1 MTTENNGVS
10 ASDSAESIAASVSA
24 AAAPATP
31 ATGEPTAPAVEQ
43 ATGITLADLETAL
56 NSRQGTQN
64 NWNAQQMRTIEANL
78 SAKLDATIAP
88 LMARQRAEEQARI
101 EQLEPEDQA
110 AYWKQQATTPAPEP
124 SPVVPQ
130 QVQQNVNG
138 DSYSADDR
146 LSIINATTNML
157 SSEGV
162 NVPYTDDRLWAGATN
177 GMTTDQLVG
186 VARQN
191 AQRLKASTSTPPAA
205 VPAATPPPSTQAAP
219 ASSSTSYG
227 SRTELNAALLSGEIK
242 NIDEFNRIGQESGI
256 LKKR

>member
-1 MTTENNGVS
+1 MTTENTDVS

-31 ATGEPTAPAVEQ
+31 ATGEPPAPAVEP
-43 ATGITLADLETAL
+43 ATGITLTDLETAL

-88 LMARQRAEEQARI
+88 LMARQKAEEQARI
-101 EQLEPEDQA
+101 EELEPEDQA
-110 AYWKQQATTPAPEP
+110 AYWKQQANAPAPEP
-124 SPVVPQ
+124 FPAAPQ
-130 QVQQNVNG
+130 QVQQNG
-138 DSYSADDR
+138 DSYSAEDR
-146 LSIINATTNML
+146 LDIINATTNML

-162 NVPYTDDRLWAGATN
+162 NLPYTDDRLWAGATN
-177 GMTTDQLVG
+177 GMTSDQLLG
-186 VARQN
+186 IARQN

>member
-1 MTTENNGVS
+1 MTTENTDVS

-31 ATGEPTAPAVEQ
+31 ATGEPTAPAVEP
-43 ATGITLADLETAL
+43 ATGITLTDLETAL

-78 SAKLDATIAP
+78 SAKLDAAVAP
-88 LMARQRAEEQARI
+88 LMARQQAEEQARI

-110 AYWKQQATTPAPEP
+110 AYWKQQATAPAPEP
-124 SPVVPQ
+124 SPAAPQ
-130 QVQQNVNG
+130 QVQQNG
-138 DSYSADDR
+138 DSYSAEDR
-146 LSIINATTNML
+146 LDIINATTNML

-177 GMTTDQLVG
+177 GMTTDQLLG
-186 VARQN
+186 IARQN

>member
-1 MTTENNGVS
+1 MTTENTDVS

-101 EQLEPEDQA
+101 EQLEPEDTDEQPRTSMSVLSPADNA
-110 AYWKQQATTPAPEP
+110 AQATI
-124 SPVVPQ
+124 SLHV
-130 QVQQNVNG
+130 G
-138 DSYSADDR
+138 R
-146 LSIINATTNML
+146 LPL
-157 SSEGV
+157 G
-162 NVPYTDDRLWAGATN
+162 
-177 GMTTDQLVG
+177 
-186 VARQN
+186 
-191 AQRLKASTSTPPAA
+191 
-205 VPAATPPPSTQAAP
+205 
-219 ASSSTSYG
+219 
-227 SRTELNAALLSGEIK
+227 
-242 NIDEFNRIGQESGI
+242 
-256 LKKR
+256 

>member
-1 MTTENNGVS
+1 MTTENTDVS

-31 ATGEPTAPAVEQ
+31 AIGEPPAPAVEP
-43 ATGITLADLETAL
+43 ATGITLTDLETAL

-88 LMARQRAEEQARI
+88 LMARQKAEEQARI
-101 EQLEPEDQA
+101 EELEPEDQA
-110 AYWKQQATTPAPEP
+110 AYWKQQATAPAPEP
-124 SPVVPQ
+124 SPAAPQ
-130 QVQQNVNG
+130 QVQQNG
-138 DSYSADDR
+138 DSYSAEDR
-146 LSIINATTNML
+146 LDIINATTNML

-191 AQRLKASTSTPPAA
+191 VQRLKASTPPTAA
-205 VPAATPPPSTQAAP
+205 PAVTPPPSTQAAP

>member
-1 MTTENNGVS
+1 MTTDNKDVS
-10 ASDSAESIAASVSA
+10 ASPDSAEGIAASVSA
-24 AAAPATP
+24 SAAPATP
-31 ATGEPTAPAVEQ
+31 AIGEPPAPAVEP
-43 ATGITLADLETAL
+43 ATGITLTDLETAL

-88 LMARQRAEEQARI
+88 LMARQKAEEQARI
-101 EQLEPEDQA
+101 EELEPEDQA
-110 AYWKQQATTPAPEP
+110 AYWKQQATAPAPEP
-124 SPVVPQ
+124 SPAVPQ
-130 QVQQNVNG
+130 QVQQAG

-146 LSIINATTNML
+146 LDIINATTNML

-191 AQRLKASTSTPPAA
+191 AQRLKASVQAAPAA
-205 VPAATPPPSTQAAP
+205 EPAATPPPSTQAAP
-219 ASSSTSYG
+219 SSTAASYG
-227 SRTELNAALLSGEIK
+227 NRSELNAALLSGEIK

>member
-1 MTTENNGVS
+1 MTTENTDVS

-31 ATGEPTAPAVEQ
+31 ATGEPPAPVVEP
-43 ATGITLADLETAL
+43 ATGITLTDLETAL

-78 SAKLDATIAP
+78 SAKLDAAVAP
-88 LMARQRAEEQARI
+88 LMARQKAEEQARI
-101 EQLEPEDQA
+101 EELEPEDQA
-110 AYWKQQATTPAPEP
+110 AYWKQQATTPAPQP
-124 SPVVPQ
+124 FPAAPQ
-130 QVQQNVNG
+130 QVQQNG
-138 DSYSADDR
+138 DSYSAEDR
-146 LSIINATTNML
+146 LDIINATTSML

-162 NVPYTDDRLWAGATN
+162 TVPYTDDRLWAGATN
-177 GMTTDQLVG
+177 GMTPDQLLG
-186 VARQN
+186 IARQN
-191 AQRLKASTSTPPAA
+191 AQRLKASRSTPPAA

>member
-1 MTTENNGVS
+1 MTTENTDVS

-31 ATGEPTAPAVEQ
+31 ATGEPPAPAVEP
-43 ATGITLADLETAL
+43 ATGITLTDLETAL

-78 SAKLDATIAP
+78 SAKLDAAVAP
-88 LMARQRAEEQARI
+88 LMARQQAEEQARI

-110 AYWKQQATTPAPEP
+110 AYWKQQATAPAPEP
-124 SPVVPQ
+124 SPAVPQ
-130 QVQQNVNG
+130 QVQQAG

-146 LSIINATTNML
+146 LDIINATTNML

-177 GMTTDQLVG
+177 GMSSDQLLG
-186 VARQN
+186 IARQN
-191 AQRLKASTSTPPAA
+191 AQKLKASTSTPPAA

-219 ASSSTSYG
+219 SSTAASYG
-227 SRTELNAALLSGEIK
+227 NRSELNAALLSGEIK

>member
-1 MTTENNGVS
+1 MTTENTDVS

-31 ATGEPTAPAVEQ
+31 AIGEPPAPAVEP
-43 ATGITLADLETAL
+43 ATGITLTDLETAL

-88 LMARQRAEEQARI
+88 LMARQKAEEQARI

-110 AYWKQQATTPAPEP
+110 AYWKQQATTPAPQP
-124 SPVVPQ
+124 SPAAPQ
-130 QVQQNVNG
+130 QVQQNR
-138 DSYSADDR
+138 DSYSAEDR
-146 LSIINATTNML
+146 LDIINATTNML

-162 NVPYTDDRLWAGATN
+162 NLPYTDDRLWAGATN
-177 GMTTDQLVG
+177 GMSSDQLLG
-186 VARQN
+186 IARQN
-191 AQRLKASTSTPPAA
+191 AQRLKASRSTPPAA

-227 SRTELNAALLSGEIK
+227 SRTELNAALLNGEIK

>member
-24 AAAPATP
+24 AAATIPAI
-31 ATGEPTAPAVEQ
+31 GESLAPVVER
-43 ATGITLADLETAL
+43 ATGITLTDLETAL

-78 SAKLDATIAP
+78 SAKLDATLAP
-88 LMARQRAEEQARI
+88 LMARQKAEEQARI
-101 EQLEPEDQA
+101 EELDPEDQV
-110 AYWKQQATTPAPEP
+110 AYWKQQATAPAPQP
-124 SPVVPQ
+124 SPAAPQ
-130 QVQQNVNG
+130 QVTRSG
-138 DSYSADDR
+138 DSYSAEDR
-146 LSIINATTNML
+146 LDIINATTNML

-177 GMTTDQLVG
+177 GMSPDQLLG
-186 VARQN
+186 IARQN

-205 VPAATPPPSTQAAP
+205 VPAATPPPSTQTAP
-219 ASSSTSYG
+219 SSSSTSYG

>member
-1 MTTENNGVS
+1 MTTENTDVS

-31 ATGEPTAPAVEQ
+31 ATGEPPAPAVEP
-43 ATGITLADLETAL
+43 ATGITLTDLETAL

-88 LMARQRAEEQARI
+88 LMARQKAEEQARI
-101 EQLEPEDQA
+101 EELEPEDQA
-110 AYWKQQATTPAPEP
+110 AYWKQQATAPAPEP
-124 SPVVPQ
+124 FPAAPQ
-130 QVQQNVNG
+130 QVMQTG

-146 LSIINATTNML
+146 LNIINATTNML

-191 AQRLKASTSTPPAA
+191 VQRLKASTPPAA
-205 VPAATPPPSTQAAP
+205 APAVTPPPSTQAAP

>member
-1 MTTENNGVS
+1 MTTENTDVS

-31 ATGEPTAPAVEQ
+31 ATGEPPAPAVEP
-43 ATGITLADLETAL
+43 ATGITLTDLETAL

-78 SAKLDATIAP
+78 SAKLDAAVAP
-88 LMARQRAEEQARI
+88 LMARQQAEEQARI

-110 AYWKQQATTPAPEP
+110 AYWKQQATAPAPEP
-124 SPVVPQ
+124 FPAAPQ
-130 QVQQNVNG
+130 QVQQNG
-138 DSYSADDR
+138 DSYSAEDR
-146 LSIINATTNML
+146 LDIINATTNML

-177 GMTTDQLVG
+177 GMSSDQLLG
-186 VARQN
+186 IARQN

-219 ASSSTSYG
+219 SSTAASYG
-227 SRTELNAALLSGEIK
+227 NRSELNAALLSGEIK

>member
-1 MTTENNGVS
+1 MTTENKDVS
-10 ASDSAESIAASVSA
+10 ASDSAEAIAASVSA

-101 EQLEPEDQA
+101 EELDPEDQV
-110 AYWKQQATTPAPEP
+110 AYWKQQATAPAPEP
-124 SPVVPQ
+124 SPAAPQ
-130 QVQQNVNG
+130 QVQQDG

-146 LSIINATTNML
+146 LNIINATTNML

-191 AQRLKASTSTPPAA
+191 AQKLKASTSTPPAA
-205 VPAATPPPSTQAAP
+205 EPAATPPPSTQTAP
-219 ASSSTSYG
+219 ASSSASYG

-242 NIDEFNRIGQESGI
+242 NIDEFNRIGRESGI

>member
-1 MTTENNGVS
+1 MTTENTDVS

-31 ATGEPTAPAVEQ
+31 ATGEPPAPAVEP
-43 ATGITLADLETAL
+43 ATGITLTDLETAL

-78 SAKLDATIAP
+78 SAKLDAAVAP
-88 LMARQRAEEQARI
+88 LMARQKAEEQARI
-101 EQLEPEDQA
+101 EELEPEDQA
-110 AYWKQQATTPAPEP
+110 AYWKQQATAPAPEP
-124 SPVVPQ
+124 SPAAPQ
-130 QVQQNVNG
+130 QVQQNG
-138 DSYSADDR
+138 DSYSAEDR
-146 LSIINATTNML
+146 LDIINATTNML

-177 GMTTDQLVG
+177 GMSSDQLLG
-186 VARQN
+186 IARQN

>member
-1 MTTENNGVS
+1 MTTENTDVS

-31 ATGEPTAPAVEQ
+31 AIGEPTAPAVEP
-43 ATGITLADLETAL
+43 ATGITLTDLETAL

-78 SAKLDATIAP
+78 SAKLDAAVAP
-88 LMARQRAEEQARI
+88 LMARQQAEEQARI

-110 AYWKQQATTPAPEP
+110 AYWKQQATAPAPKP
-124 SPVVPQ
+124 SPAAPQ
-130 QVQQNVNG
+130 QVQQNG
-138 DSYSADDR
+138 DSYSAEDR
-146 LSIINATTNML
+146 LDIINATTNML

-162 NVPYTDDRLWAGATN
+162 TVPYTDDRLWAGATN
-177 GMTTDQLVG
+177 GMTTDQLLG
-186 VARQN
+186 IARQN
-191 AQRLKASTSTPPAA
+191 AQKLKASTSTPPAA

>member
-1 MTTENNGVS
+1 MTTDNDVS
-10 ASDSAESIAASVSA
+10 ASVDSAEGIAASVSA
-24 AAAPATP
+24 AAAPAPP

-78 SAKLDATIAP
+78 SAKLDAAVAP
-88 LMARQRAEEQARI
+88 LMARQKAEEQARI
-101 EQLEPEDQA
+101 EELEPEDQA
-110 AYWKQQATTPAPEP
+110 AYWKQQATAPAPQP
-124 SPVVPQ
+124 SPAAPQ
-130 QVQQNVNG
+130 QVQQTG
-138 DSYSADDR
+138 DSYSAEDR
-146 LSIINATTNML
+146 LDIINATTNML

-162 NVPYTDDRLWAGATN
+162 NVPYTDNRIWAGATN

-191 AQRLKASTSTPPAA
+191 VQRLKASTPPAA
-205 VPAATPPPSTQAAP
+205 APAVTPPPSTQAAP
-219 ASSSTSYG
+219 ASSSTAYG

>member
-1 MTTENNGVS
+1 MTTENTDVS

-31 ATGEPTAPAVEQ
+31 AIGEPPAPAVEP
-43 ATGITLADLETAL
+43 ATGITLTDLETAL

-110 AYWKQQATTPAPEP
+110 AYWKQQATTPAPQP
-124 SPVVPQ
+124 SPAAPQ
-130 QVQQNVNG
+130 QVQQNG
-138 DSYSADDR
+138 DSYSAEDR
-146 LSIINATTNML
+146 LDIINATTNML

-162 NVPYTDDRLWAGATN
+162 NLPYTDDRLWAGATN
-177 GMTTDQLVG
+177 GMSSDQLLG
-186 VARQN
+186 IARQN
-191 AQRLKASTSTPPAA
+191 AQRLKASRSTPPAA

>member
-10 ASDSAESIAASVSA
+10 ASPDSAEAIAASVSA

-31 ATGEPTAPAVEQ
+31 ATGEPPAPAVEP
-43 ATGITLADLETAL
+43 ATGITLTDLETAL

-88 LMARQRAEEQARI
+88 LMARQKAEEQARI
-101 EQLEPEDQA
+101 EELEPEDQA
-110 AYWKQQATTPAPEP
+110 AYWKQQATAPAPEP
-124 SPVVPQ
+124 SPAAPQ
-130 QVQQNVNG
+130 QVQQNG
-138 DSYSADDR
+138 DSYSAEDR
-146 LSIINATTNML
+146 LDIINATTNML

-191 AQRLKASTSTPPAA
+191 AQRLKASVQAAPAA
-205 VPAATPPPSTQAAP
+205 EPAATPPPSTQAAP
-219 ASSSTSYG
+219 ASSYTTYG
-227 SRTELNAALLSGEIK
+227 SRTVLNAALLSGEIK
-242 NIDEFNRIGQESGI
+242 NIDVFNRIGQESGI

>member
-1 MTTENNGVS
+1 MTTENTDVS

-31 ATGEPTAPAVEQ
+31 ATGEPTAPAVEP
-43 ATGITLADLETAL
+43 ATGITLTDLETAL

-88 LMARQRAEEQARI
+88 LMARQKAEEQARI
-101 EQLEPEDQA
+101 EELEPEDQA
-110 AYWKQQATTPAPEP
+110 AYWKQQATAPAPEP
-124 SPVVPQ
+124 SPAAPQ
-130 QVQQNVNG
+130 QVQQNG
-138 DSYSADDR
+138 DSYSAEDR
-146 LSIINATTNML
+146 LDIINATTNML

-177 GMTTDQLVG
+177 GMTSDQLLG
-186 VARQN
+186 IARQN

>member
-1 MTTENNGVS
+1 MTTENTDVS

-31 ATGEPTAPAVEQ
+31 AIGEPPAPVVEP
-43 ATGITLADLETAL
+43 ATGITLTDLETAL

-78 SAKLDATIAP
+78 SAKLDAAVAP
-88 LMARQRAEEQARI
+88 LMARQKAEEQARI
-101 EQLEPEDQA
+101 EELEPEDQA
-110 AYWKQQATTPAPEP
+110 AYWKQQATAPAPEP
-124 SPVVPQ
+124 SPAAPQ
-130 QVQQNVNG
+130 QVQQNG
-138 DSYSADDR
+138 DSYSAEDR
-146 LSIINATTNML
+146 LDIINATTNML

-162 NVPYTDDRLWAGATN
+162 TVPYTDDRLWAGATN
-177 GMTTDQLVG
+177 GMTPDQLLG
-186 VARQN
+186 IARQN
-191 AQRLKASTSTPPAA
+191 AQRLKASGSTPSAA

>member
-1 MTTENNGVS
+1 MTTDNDVS
-10 ASDSAESIAASVSA
+10 ASVDSAEGIAASVSA
-24 AAAPATP
+24 AAAPAPP
-31 ATGEPTAPAVEQ
+31 ATGEPTAPAVEP
-43 ATGITLADLETAL
+43 ATGITLTDLETAL

-78 SAKLDATIAP
+78 SAKLDAAVAP
-88 LMARQRAEEQARI
+88 LMARQKAEEQARI
-101 EQLEPEDQA
+101 EELEPEDQA
-110 AYWKQQATTPAPEP
+110 AYWKQQATAPAPEP
-124 SPVVPQ
+124 FPAAPQ
-130 QVQQNVNG
+130 QVMQTG

-146 LSIINATTNML
+146 LNIINATTNML

-191 AQRLKASTSTPPAA
+191 VQRLKASTPPAA
-205 VPAATPPPSTQAAP
+205 APAVTPPPSTQAAP
-219 ASSSTSYG
+219 ASSSTAYG

>member
-10 ASDSAESIAASVSA
+10 ASPDSAEAIAASVSA

-31 ATGEPTAPAVEQ
+31 AIEEPTAPAVEP

-101 EQLEPEDQA
+101 EELDPEDQV
-110 AYWKQQATTPAPEP
+110 AYWKQQATAPAPEP
-124 SPVVPQ
+124 SPAAPQ
-130 QVQQNVNG
+130 QVQQNG

-146 LSIINATTNML
+146 LNIINATTNML

-191 AQRLKASTSTPPAA
+191 AQKLKASTSTPPAA
-205 VPAATPPPSTQAAP
+205 EPAATPPPSTQAAP

>member
-1 MTTENNGVS
+1 MTTENTDVS

-31 ATGEPTAPAVEQ
+31 ATGEPPAPAVEP
-43 ATGITLADLETAL
+43 ATGITLTDLETAL

-88 LMARQRAEEQARI
+88 LMARQKAEEQARI
-101 EQLEPEDQA
+101 EELEPEDQA
-110 AYWKQQATTPAPEP
+110 AYWKQQATAPAPEP
-124 SPVVPQ
+124 SPAAPQ
-130 QVQQNVNG
+130 QVQQNG
-138 DSYSADDR
+138 DSYSAEDR
-146 LSIINATTNML
+146 LDIINATTNML

-162 NVPYTDDRLWAGATN
+162 TVPYTDDRLWAGATN
-177 GMTTDQLVG
+177 GMTPDQLLG
-186 VARQN
+186 IARQN
-191 AQRLKASTSTPPAA
+191 AQRLKASGSTPSAA

>member
-1 MTTENNGVS
+1 MTTENTDVS

-31 ATGEPTAPAVEQ
+31 AIGEPPAPAVEP
-43 ATGITLADLETAL
+43 ATGITLTDLETAL

-88 LMARQRAEEQARI
+88 LMARQKAEEQARI

-110 AYWKQQATTPAPEP
+110 AYWKQQATTPAPQP
-124 SPVVPQ
+124 SPAAPQ
-130 QVQQNVNG
+130 QVQQNG
-138 DSYSADDR
+138 DSYSAEDR
-146 LSIINATTNML
+146 LDIINATTNML

-162 NVPYTDDRLWAGATN
+162 NLPYTDDRLWAGATN
-177 GMTTDQLVG
+177 GMSSDQLLG
-186 VARQN
+186 IARQN
-191 AQRLKASTSTPPAA
+191 AQRLKASRSTPPAA

>member
-10 ASDSAESIAASVSA
+10 ASPDSAEAIAASVSA

-31 ATGEPTAPAVEQ
+31 AIEEPTAPAVEQ

-88 LMARQRAEEQARI
+88 LMARQKAEEQARI
-101 EQLEPEDQA
+101 EELEPEDQA
-110 AYWKQQATTPAPEP
+110 AYWKQQATAPAPEP
-124 SPVVPQ
+124 SPAAPQ
-130 QVQQNVNG
+130 QVQQNG
-138 DSYSADDR
+138 DSYSAEDR
-146 LSIINATTNML
+146 LDIISATTDML

-191 AQRLKASTSTPPAA
+191 MQRLKASTSTPPAA

>member
-10 ASDSAESIAASVSA
+10 ASPDSAEAIAASVSA

-31 ATGEPTAPAVEQ
+31 AIEEPTAPAVEP
-43 ATGITLADLETAL
+43 ATGITLADLEAAL

-101 EQLEPEDQA
+101 EELDPEDQV
-110 AYWKQQATTPAPEP
+110 AYWKQQATAPAPEP
-124 SPVVPQ
+124 SPAAPQ
-130 QVQQNVNG
+130 QVQQDG

-146 LSIINATTNML
+146 LNIINATTNML

-191 AQRLKASTSTPPAA
+191 AQKLKASTSTPPAA
-205 VPAATPPPSTQAAP
+205 EPAATPPPSTQAAP

>member
-1 MTTENNGVS
+1 MTTENTDVS

-31 ATGEPTAPAVEQ
+31 AIGEPTAPAVEP
-43 ATGITLADLETAL
+43 ATGITLTDLETAL

-78 SAKLDATIAP
+78 SAKLDAAVAP
-88 LMARQRAEEQARI
+88 LMARQQAEEQARI

-110 AYWKQQATTPAPEP
+110 AYWKQQATAPAPEP
-124 SPVVPQ
+124 SPAAPQ
-130 QVQQNVNG
+130 QVQQNG
-138 DSYSADDR
+138 DSYSAEDR
-146 LSIINATTNML
+146 LDIINATTNML

-162 NVPYTDDRLWAGATN
+162 SVPYTDDRLWAGATN
-177 GMTTDQLVG
+177 GMTTDQLLG
-186 VARQN
+186 IARQN

>member
-1 MTTENNGVS
+1 MTTENKDVS
-10 ASDSAESIAASVSA
+10 ASDSAEAIAASVSA

-64 NWNAQQMRTIEANL
+64 NWNAQQMRNIEANL

-88 LMARQRAEEQARI
+88 LLARQQAEEQARV
-101 EQLEPEDQA
+101 EQLDPEDQV
-110 AYWKQQATTPAPEP
+110 AYWKQQATAPAPEP
-124 SPVVPQ
+124 SPVAPQ
-130 QVQQNVNG
+130 QVQQNG

-146 LSIINATTNML
+146 LNIINATTNML

-177 GMTTDQLVG
+177 GMTTDQLVA

-191 AQRLKASTSTPPAA
+191 AQKLKASTSTPPAA
-205 VPAATPPPSTQAAP
+205 EPAATPPPSTQAAP

-227 SRTELNAALLSGEIK
+227 SRTELNAALLSGEIE
-242 NIDEFNRIGQESGI
+242 NIDEFNRIGRESGI

>member
-10 ASDSAESIAASVSA
+10 ASPDSAEAIAASVSA

-31 ATGEPTAPAVEQ
+31 AIEEPTAPAVEQ

-88 LMARQRAEEQARI
+88 LMARQKAEEQARI
-101 EQLEPEDQA
+101 EELEPEDQA
-110 AYWKQQATTPAPEP
+110 AYWKQQATAPAPEP
-124 SPVVPQ
+124 SPAAPQ
-130 QVQQNVNG
+130 QVQQNG
-138 DSYSADDR
+138 DSYSAEDR
-146 LSIINATTNML
+146 LDIINATTNML

-162 NVPYTDDRLWAGATN
+162 SVPYTDDRLWAGATN
-177 GMTTDQLVG
+177 GMSSDQLLG
-186 VARQN
+186 IARQN

-242 NIDEFNRIGQESGI
+242 NIDELIVSAQKPVS
-256 LKKR
+256 

>member
-1 MTTENNGVS
+1 MTTENTDVS

-31 ATGEPTAPAVEQ
+31 AIGEPTAPAVEP
-43 ATGITLADLETAL
+43 ATGITLTDLETAL

-88 LMARQRAEEQARI
+88 LMARQKAEEQARI

-110 AYWKQQATTPAPEP
+110 AYWKQQATAPAPEP
-124 SPVVPQ
+124 SPAAPQ
-130 QVQQNVNG
+130 QVQQNG
-138 DSYSADDR
+138 DSYSAEDR
-146 LSIINATTNML
+146 LDIINATTNML

-162 NVPYTDDRLWAGATN
+162 SVPYTDDRLWAGATN
-177 GMTTDQLVG
+177 GMTTDQLLG
-186 VARQN
+186 IARQN
-191 AQRLKASTSTPPAA
+191 AQKLKASTSTPPAA

>member
-1 MTTENNGVS
+1 
-10 ASDSAESIAASVSA
+10 
-24 AAAPATP
+24 
-31 ATGEPTAPAVEQ
+31 
-43 ATGITLADLETAL
+43 
-56 NSRQGTQN
+56 
-64 NWNAQQMRTIEANL
+64 MRTIEANL

-88 LMARQRAEEQARI
+88 LMARQKAEEQARI
-101 EQLEPEDQA
+101 EELEPEDQA
-110 AYWKQQATTPAPEP
+110 AYWKQQATAPAPEP
-124 SPVVPQ
+124 SPAAPQ
-130 QVQQNVNG
+130 QVQQNG
-138 DSYSADDR
+138 DSYSAEDR
-146 LSIINATTNML
+146 LDIINATTNML

-162 NVPYTDDRLWAGATN
+162 SVPYTDDRLWAGATN
-177 GMTTDQLVG
+177 GMTPDQLLG
-186 VARQN
+186 IARQN

>member
-1 MTTENNGVS
+1 MTTENTDVS

-31 ATGEPTAPAVEQ
+31 ATGEPPAPAVEP
-43 ATGITLADLETAL
+43 ATGITLTDLETAL

-78 SAKLDATIAP
+78 SAKLDAAVAP
-88 LMARQRAEEQARI
+88 LMARQKAEEQARI
-101 EQLEPEDQA
+101 EELEPEDQA

-124 SPVVPQ
+124 SPAAPQ
-130 QVQQNVNG
+130 QVQQNG
-138 DSYSADDR
+138 DSYSAEDR
-146 LSIINATTNML
+146 LDIINATTNML

-177 GMTTDQLVG
+177 GMSSDQLLG
-186 VARQN
+186 IARQN